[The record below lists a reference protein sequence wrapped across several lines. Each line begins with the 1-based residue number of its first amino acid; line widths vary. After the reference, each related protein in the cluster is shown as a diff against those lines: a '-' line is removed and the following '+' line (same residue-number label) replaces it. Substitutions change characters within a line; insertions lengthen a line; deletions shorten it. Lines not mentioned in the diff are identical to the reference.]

1 MHYTHTYTLQVVIDI
16 TLNTIDTDFQTT
28 QYRIKVKI
36 LVSPITY
43 NKNNYLI
50 HTLLTLARIGGAEL
64 L

>member
-16 TLNTIDTDFQTT
+16 TLNIIDTDFQTT

-43 NKNNYLI
+43 NKNSK
-50 HTLLTLARIGGAEL
+50 
-64 L
+64 